1 MRRNGCGERRLPIHL
16 HGLAVG
22 AVREAIA
29 AANIAVVSAGIEYVP
44 QNTVSVDGATF
55 QTIEKLVE
63 ALEDHDDVQR
73 VHTNVSHDET
83 NV

>member
-1 MRRNGCGERRLPIHL
+1 M
-16 HGLAVG
+16 
-22 AVREAIA
+22 
-29 AANIAVVSAGIEYVP
+29 SAGIEYVP

-83 NV
+83 TV

>member
-1 MRRNGCGERRLPIHL
+1 MTLLDRWQITTTAAAFGG
-16 HGLAVG
+16 
-22 AVREAIA
+22 VREAIA